1 MLSLGIIEKKRHT
14 PYFFPAGDGEGST
27 KKWDECGTNDNGLFS
42 LSLAEHKRAF
52 KTPKIS

>member
-14 PYFFPAGDGEGST
+14 PYFFPAGNGEGST

-52 KTPKIS
+52 KTPKIP